1 MSVRELFRADALP
14 VLQNRVY
21 ASAAE
26 ALASPVGDVVL
37 VQDLDTGLVFNQAF
51 DPALLVYDQDYQNEQ
66 ALSSVFKGH
75 LEEVIG
81 IVDRH
86 LAGRTLIEVGC
97 GKGYFLERLRGA
109 GYDATGID
117 PAYEGESPHVVRA
130 PFAAGL
136 GLSADG
142 IVLRHV
148 LEHMQDPVQFL
159 HAIADANNRQGLIY
173 IEVPCLDW
181 IRENRAWFDIFFE
194 HVNYFR
200 LGDFQRI
207 FGKVV
212 ESGRLF
218 GDQYLYVVADLS
230 TLRRPSAG
238 PADAIAFPDD
248 FTAGIAA
255 CREIAMAASGKR
267 IAVWGASSKG
277 VIFSN
282 YMSRAGV
289 RLDLAID
296 MNPAKQQRHVA
307 ATGLPIVSPEQAL
320 RELPPGSLV
329 FVMNSN
335 YHDEI
340 VAQSRN
346 RFQYV
351 KVEHHEL

>member
-1 MSVRELFRADALP
+1 MSLRELFRAEALP

-21 ASAAE
+21 ASAEQARW
-26 ALASPVGDVVL
+26 SPVGDVVL
-37 VQDLDTGLVFNQAF
+37 VQDSITGLVFNQAF
-51 DPALLVYDQDYQNEQ
+51 DPDLLVYDRDYQNEQ
-66 ALSSVFKGH
+66 ALSPVFKTH
-75 LEEVIG
+75 LEEVIS

-86 LAGRTLIEVGC
+86 FAGRTVIEVGC
-97 GKGYFLERLRGA
+97 GKGYFLEQLRAA

-117 PAYEGESPHVVRA
+117 PAYEGDSPHVVPA

-148 LEHMQDPVQFL
+148 LEHMQDPVRFL
-159 HAIADANNRQGLIY
+159 HAIAEANKGQGLIY

-181 IRENRAWFDIFFE
+181 IMANRAWFDIFFE

-200 LGDFQRI
+200 LSDFQRI
-207 FGKVV
+207 FSRVV
-212 ESGRLF
+212 ESGRHF
-218 GDQYLYVVADLS
+218 GEQYLYVVADLS
-230 TLRRPSAG
+230 TLRHPTAG
-238 PADAIAFPDD
+238 PPDTVSFPED
-248 FTAGIAA
+248 FTEGIATS
-255 CREIAMAASGKR
+255 REIALAAPDQR
-267 IAVWGASSKG
+267 IAIWGASSKG

-296 MNPAKQQRHVA
+296 MNPAKQQRYVA
-307 ATGLPIVSPEQAL
+307 ATGLPIISPEEAL
-320 RELPPGSLV
+320 RVLPEGSLV

-346 RFQYV
+346 RFQYMRV
-351 KVEHHEL
+351 CPP